1 MSLRSKLVAL
11 VPALLLL
18 GAEAAAQRGGPP
30 RRLVDPET
38 IQLPSGARVEFHTFH
53 SGSLGRA
60 LGYSVFLPAG
70 YDSSDRNYPVVFF
83 LHGMNN
89 DHTSWCVGRYGNLP
103 EIVDQTIRD
112 HSLAEF
118 VMAHPSG
125 ESGYYTDSAD
135 GQALYESAFQN
146 DFIKEIE
153 NRFRVRKDR
162 EGRAIGGTSMGGY
175 GALKMAFKYSD
186 SYAAVAASSPIVLL
200 GDDPSELLN
209 GSDPRRSQF
218 FSRLLHRVYGDPV
231 DLEHWKANNLKNLAA
246 AGDMNSLRV
255 MMLYGT
261 ADRYNRMIPMEDGV
275 RRLADLLEARTVDHE
290 LHIYEGEPHGW
301 ELVGNHLPEI
311 LKFLAG
317 SF

>member
-1 MSLRSKLVAL
+1 MFSRIKLLSLVS
-11 VPALLLL
+11 LLWA
-18 GAEAAAQRGGPP
+18 GAVAQRGGPP
-30 RRLVDPET
+30 RRLEAPET
-38 IQLPSGARVEFHTFH
+38 ILLSSGAQVKFNSFH
-53 SGSLGRA
+53 SESLKKD

-70 YDSSDRNYPVVFF
+70 YESSGRIYPVVYF

-103 EIVDQTIRD
+103 QIVDETIRE
-112 HSLAEF
+112 HSLTEF

-125 ESGYYTDSAD
+125 ERGYYTDSAD

-146 DFIKEIE
+146 DFVKEIE
-153 NRFRVRKDR
+153 SRFRVRKDR

-175 GALKMAFKYSD
+175 GALKLAFKYSD
-186 SYAAVAASSPIVLL
+186 SYSAVAASSPIVLL

-209 GSDPRRSQF
+209 GSDPRRAQF
-218 FSRLLHRVYGDPV
+218 FSRLLHRVYGNPV
-231 DLEHWKANNLKNLAA
+231 DMEHWKANNLKTLAKGNL
-246 AGDMNSLRV
+246 NSLRV

-261 ADRYNRMIPMEDGV
+261 ADRYDGMIPMEKGI
-275 RRLADLLEARTVDHE
+275 RHLADLLEARTVDNQ

-301 ELVGNHLPEI
+301 ELVGKHLPEI
-311 LKFLAG
+311 LKFLAS

>member
-1 MSLRSKLVAL
+1 MFSRIKLLLL

-18 GAEAAAQRGGPP
+18 WAGILAQRGGPP

-38 IQLPSGARVEFHTFH
+38 IHLSSGSRVEFHRFH
-53 SGSLGRA
+53 SESLGKD

-70 YDSSDRNYPVVFF
+70 YDSSGRTYPIVYF

-103 EIVDQTIRD
+103 QIVEETIRK
-112 HSLAEF
+112 HSLTEF

-125 ESGYYTDSAD
+125 ERGYYTDSAD
-135 GQALYESAFQN
+135 GQAPYESAFQN

-153 NRFRVRKDR
+153 SRFRVRKDR
-162 EGRAIGGTSMGGY
+162 KGRAIGGTSMGGY
-175 GALKMAFKYSD
+175 GALKLAFKHSDFYS
-186 SYAAVAASSPIVLL
+186 AVAASSPIVLL
-200 GDDPSELLN
+200 GDDPSEILN
-209 GSDPRRSQF
+209 GPDPRRAQF
-218 FSRLLHRVYGDPV
+218 FSRLLHRVYGNPV
-231 DLEHWKANNLKNLAA
+231 DLEHWKANNLTNLAK
-246 AGDMNSLRV
+246 GNLNSLRV

-261 ADRYNRMIPMEDGV
+261 ADRYNGIIPMEEGI
-275 RRLADLLEARTVDHE
+275 RHLAHLLDSKTIDNQ

-301 ELVGNHLPEI
+301 GLVGKHLPEI
-311 LKFLAG
+311 LKFLAS